1 MTVYIEYVL
10 IDNFVIDYLLLKATF
25 ALTGMPVRE
34 GRLFFCAF
42 LGAVQAL
49 LFPLLIFS
57 PVITVAIK
65 LLMGLLL
72 VLLSTN
78 YKTFKSFYVNACVF
92 FFYTFLTGGAIM
104 GVFSILGLDYSSE
117 ISIALMFLPV
127 YILSRF
133 CLGVIKHLYRK
144 KDVKALIVDIE
155 MTAGGVTVKNKGFF
169 DTGNGLYDGF
179 NPVIVCEKRLAE
191 QFIVK
196 SLGRIKLKD
205 LTVTTVTGD
214 SVKKAFI
221 LEQLKIYNGDKWNI
235 YYNVS
240 VVITPKVGD
249 GFGVILHPSL
259 MEVIDDKKS
268 IFEIEKVC

>member
-1 MTVYIEYVL
+1 
-10 IDNFVIDYLLLKATF
+10 
-25 ALTGMPVRE
+25 
-34 GRLFFCAF
+34 
-42 LGAVQAL
+42 
-49 LFPLLIFS
+49 
-57 PVITVAIK
+57 
-65 LLMGLLL
+65 
-72 VLLSTN
+72 
-78 YKTFKSFYVNACVF
+78 
-92 FFYTFLTGGAIM
+92 
-104 GVFSILGLDYSSE
+104 
-117 ISIALMFLPV
+117 
-127 YILSRF
+127 
-133 CLGVIKHLYRK
+133 LGVIKHLYRK

-268 IFEIEKVC
+268 IVEIEKVC